1 LTVTKESPV
10 CSEGS
15 RDEILGDIQSAG
27 IINSECITAG
37 GTGGTCS
44 GAVDSVALEHQPAHS
59 EEIGPV
65 KILVAKRI
73 VEKAISKGI
82 IGTSGPG
89 MINTVISI
97 SYSATLNQKVV
108 AIAYGDVSVKCA
120 GRQGVRNEITGH
132 NGYP

>member
-10 CSEGS
+10 GSEGS
-15 RDEILGDIQSAG
+15 CDEILGDIQSAG

-37 GTGGTCS
+37 GTGGACS
-44 GAVDSVALEHQPAHS
+44 GAVDSVALEHQPTHS

-65 KILVAKRI
+65 KILVTERI
-73 VEKAISKGI
+73 VEKAISKRI
-82 IGTSGPG
+82 IGTGAPS

-97 SYSATLNQKVV
+97 SYSATLNQQVI
-108 AIAYGDVSVKCA
+108 AIAYGDVSVKSA
-120 GRQGVRNEITGH
+120 GGQGVRNEITGH